1 MIRTLLTS
9 MGGRTW
15 LSGIGFSAVAMVGRH
30 RLWCSRCLGVV
41 HRWATGWQAL
51 GICAGLL
58 GANVSKAGG
67 RGIRQPQEWGQ
78 VMFKLLTAINPAAG
92 VATEVLKGLGGILL
106 RYWWVIVLGVAV
118 WHYAGLRV
126 EVASR
131 QVDGHA
137 SLEQSLE
144 TSRAA
149 VGRAQGMRA
158 AITNLEVANAEL
170 AAQVDQLTVNAA
182 EWLAA

>member
-1 MIRTLLTS
+1 
-9 MGGRTW
+9 
-15 LSGIGFSAVAMVGRH
+15 
-30 RLWCSRCLGVV
+30 
-41 HRWATGWQAL
+41 
-51 GICAGLL
+51 
-58 GANVSKAGG
+58 
-67 RGIRQPQEWGQ
+67 
-78 VMFKLLTAINPAAG
+78 MFKLLTAINPAAG

-106 RYWWVIVLGVAV
+106 RYWWLIVLGVAV

-126 EVASR
+126 EVATTRSTII
-131 QVDGHA
+131 

-158 AITNLEVANAEL
+158 AIINLEATNAEL

-182 EWLAA
+182 EWQAAAEAAANRPPVVEVVYRDRIDATSPQAMAASGATVAREIAAQIRARLEAEGGAP